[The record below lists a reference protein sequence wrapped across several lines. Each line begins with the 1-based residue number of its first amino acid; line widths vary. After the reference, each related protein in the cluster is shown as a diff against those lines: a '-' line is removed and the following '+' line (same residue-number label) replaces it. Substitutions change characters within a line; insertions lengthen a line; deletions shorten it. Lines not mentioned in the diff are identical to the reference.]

1 MAMTGTGTQ
10 ADPYIVDTWADF
22 VTAVGTAQAYVEFP
36 VNTIIDMNNV
46 QPEGIDSN
54 IVFKCTQFDAK
65 GGEINGLFL
74 RNGQFRNDNN
84 SPIIKNLKLTEM
96 RADKGA
102 FYMDGGK
109 MQNCIIAGSFG
120 GEVMFDTI
128 RGRFT
133 LESCSVNAQLQSGTY
148 FADSYWGDDRSL
160 TIKNSIVNLSGSVRS
175 DGNTLVLN
183 NSTIRGVIPTTYF
196 YELRNSVIDC
206 VVPSDTSLRSAGH
219 SNDYGYIN
227 SSKFNEGVTTTNRF
241 TQVSDDQLHDAE
253 YLYSIGF
260 PIGVD

>member
-22 VTAVGTAQAYVEFP
+22 VTAVGTTQAYVEFP

-46 QPEGIDSN
+46 QPEGIDSD

-74 RNGQFRNDNN
+74 RNGQFKNDNN

-120 GEVMFDTI
+120 GEAMFDTVY
-128 RGRFT
+128 GSLT

-148 FADSYWGDDRSL
+148 FANSYYGDNRSL

-175 DGNTLVLN
+175 DGGTLVLN
-183 NSTIRGVIPTTYF
+183 NATIKGVIPTNSF
-196 YELRNSVIDC
+196 NRFGNSVIDC
-206 VVPSDTSLRSAGH
+206 VVPANTSLSGGGY
-219 SNDYGYIN
+219 SNDKGYIN
-227 SSKFNEGVTTTNRF
+227 ASKFNEGVTTTSQFN
-241 TQVSDDQLHDAE
+241 QVSNAQLHDAE